1 MLIHYIS
8 YSYEGLKRFFETG
21 LTSGIQAKHA
31 SRLRIL
37 LAVLNA
43 SIKPDDMNMAGFK
56 FHSLKGNR
64 KDEYSDTVNGNWRIT
79 FRFEGSDA
87 ILVNYEDYH

>member
-1 MLIHYIS
+1 MIKSWQHK
-8 YSYEGLKRFFETG
+8 GLKRFFETG
-21 LTSGIQAKHA
+21 ITSGIQAKHA

-43 SIKPDDMNMAGFK
+43 AIKPEDMNLVGFK

-64 KDEYSDTVNGNWRIT
+64 KDEFSVTVNGNWRIT
-79 FRFEGSDA
+79 FRFEGGDA